1 MENATSEILGGTYRE
16 AFGVRP
22 GLPAL
27 WSCDALL
34 KSGSKLH
41 ALQTLRANR
50 SRNLFGK
57 RSGPS

>member
-1 MENATSEILGGTYRE
+1 MSRE

-27 WSCDALL
+27 SDVANGNK

-41 ALQTLRANR
+41 RIPNDNADFANPFR
-50 SRNLFGK
+50 F
-57 RSGPS
+57 